1 MSLDGAG
8 EEIAEILRR
17 MRLNAAA
24 FIVTVYGD
32 IAVPR
37 GGVLWTGTL
46 IELCG
51 SAGINESLVRTAVS
65 RLVAA
70 ERLAGERIGRRSYYR
85 LAEAARAEFQQAA
98 DLLYGPDQPGRGWQV
113 LHAPDLTPDDARR
126 LRLGHMGGPVFIRP
140 ERGQAPPPGA
150 LVLHAGEVADPAR
163 LAGFWDLS
171 ALQEGYAEFIASFS
185 PLLAVA
191 DEGGCRLADGDA
203 LTARLL
209 LVHAYRHVLLRDPR
223 LPQAALPVDWNGG
236 EARRLFRR
244 LYLALTP
251 ATERHVAAH
260 LEGTDGF
267 LPAHTPESLSRIP
280 VVV

>member
-1 MSLDGAG
+1 MSLNGAG
-8 EEIAEILRR
+8 EEIAQILSR

-70 ERLAGERIGRRSYYR
+70 ERLTGERIGRRSYYR

-113 LHAPDLTPDDARR
+113 IHAPDLSPDDARR
-126 LRLGHMGGPVFIRP
+126 LRLGAYGRAGVH
-140 ERGQAPPPGA
+140 PPGPWPDA
-150 LVLHAGEVADPAR
+150 AAGRACAACGRGCGACKAR
-163 LAGFWDLS
+163 RFLGSFRSAGGLCGVHR
-171 ALQEGYAEFIASFS
+171 QFS

-223 LPQAALPVDWNGG
+223 LPQAALPAGWNGG
-236 EARRLFRR
+236 EARHLFRR

-251 ATERHVAAH
+251 GTERHVAAH

-267 LPAHTPESLSRIP
+267 LPACTPESISRIP
-280 VVV
+280 VAV